1 MMCLVFVESENA
13 KICNVL
19 QTYVKS
25 QIVCILYVKSIFF
38 CFHIVEQAYEL
49 YFNPIQVR
57 FLLHIQHFPFIQDNE

>member
-1 MMCLVFVESENA
+1 MYASSILKFPCNVPIIYHFKNMMCLVFVESENA

-38 CFHIVEQAYEL
+38 L
-49 YFNPIQVR
+49 
-57 FLLHIQHFPFIQDNE
+57 FPYCGASI